1 MGAWVEPKA
10 EIFALFDHKAIDFI
24 DFHNDASFSLINCKV
39 AVNLLDSGMLIFL
52 EETTLR
58 ALVTSLDMVSS
69 FTTILYAPNVSA
81 NCVAKRGRMVGQVFL
96 RSYLSASSFAS
107 TPCQA
112 IVA

>member
-39 AVNLLDSGMLIFL
+39 AVNLLGSAIMIFL

-81 NCVAKRGRMVGQVFL
+81 NCVAKQGRVFL
-96 RSYLSASSFAS
+96 RSYLSASSF
-107 TPCQA
+107 
-112 IVA
+112 

>member
-39 AVNLLDSGMLIFL
+39 AVNLLGSAIMIFL

-81 NCVAKRGRMVGQVFL
+81 NCVAKRGRLVGQVFL

-112 IVA
+112 